1 MSACCA
7 ARGSTVGKRVL
18 AIARKEARLLLR
30 DPVYLGLAFVVP
42 LMLLILLGYQLSLD
56 VRGLL
61 VAVVDRDRSP
71 WSRQYVDGFVNSEY
85 FRLVGRL
92 ETEAEAREWIR
103 AGRARVVID
112 IPPDFGRR
120 LSANERVA
128 VGVTVD
134 GSFPSRGQIALGYVE
149 AISTLYN
156 QALLRAWLAEHGR
169 RDTPV
174 WPVQTDLSV
183 WYNPTLESKN
193 FIVPG
198 MLVIVLMIFPP
209 LLSALL
215 IVRERESGTILN
227 LYCSPARRWDI
238 IAGKALP
245 YVAVSFLDYLVIF
258 AISLWLFQV
267 RFVGSAWILSAGALL
282 YSMATVGLGMLISV
296 LARTQLA
303 AVMATFLVAVA
314 PAFAF
319 SGIFTPI
326 AGQELTGRLI
336 GRLIP
341 ATYFMEVV
349 RGSYLKGHAIAAYGP
364 TFAGLATYVVAVY
377 ALAWLALQKRVD

>member
-1 MSACCA
+1 MG
-7 ARGSTVGKRVL
+7 RRIL
-18 AIARKEARLLLR
+18 AIARKEARQLLR

-42 LMLLILLGYQLSLD
+42 LMLLVLLGYQLSLD
-56 VRGLL
+56 VKGLL

-71 WSRQYVDGFVNSEY
+71 WSRQYVDGFVHSDY
-85 FRLVGRL
+85 FRLVARL
-92 ETEAEAREWIR
+92 DTEAEAREWIR
-103 AGRARVVID
+103 TGRARVVID

-128 VGVTVD
+128 IGITVD
-134 GSFPSRGQIALGYVE
+134 GSFPSRGEIALGYVE
-149 AISTLYN
+149 TVSTLYN

-169 RDTPV
+169 RTLQV
-174 WPVQTDLSV
+174 WPVETDV
-183 WYNPTLESKN
+183 VIWYNPTLESKN

-215 IVRERESGTILN
+215 IVRERESGTIFN

-238 IAGKALP
+238 LAGKALP
-245 YVAVSFLDYLVIF
+245 YVAVSFLDYLAIF
-258 AISLWLFQV
+258 AISLGLFQV
-267 RFVGSAWILSAGALL
+267 RFVGSAWVLSAGALL
-282 YSMATVGLGMLISV
+282 YSMATVGLGLLISV
-296 LARTQLA
+296 LTRTQLA

-326 AGQELTGRLI
+326 AGQTLAGRII
-336 GRLIP
+336 GRLMP
-341 ATYFMEVV
+341 ATYFMEIV
-349 RGSYLKGHAIAAYGP
+349 RGSYLKGPEAAAYGP
-364 TFAGLATYVVAVY
+364 TFAGLATYAVAVY
-377 ALAWLALQKRVD
+377 ALAWLALRKRVG

>member
-1 MSACCA
+1 MG
-7 ARGSTVGKRVL
+7 RRIL
-18 AIARKEARLLLR
+18 AIARKEARQLLR

-42 LMLLILLGYQLSLD
+42 LMLLVLLGYQLSLD
-56 VRGLL
+56 VKGLL

-71 WSRQYVDGFVNSEY
+71 WSRQYVDGFVHSDY
-85 FRLVGRL
+85 FRLVARL
-92 ETEAEAREWIR
+92 DTEAEAREWIR
-103 AGRARVVID
+103 TGRARVVID

-128 VGVTVD
+128 IGITVD
-134 GSFPSRGQIALGYVE
+134 GSFPSRGEIALGYVE
-149 AISTLYN
+149 TVSTLYN

-169 RDTPV
+169 RTLQV
-174 WPVQTDLSV
+174 WPVETDV
-183 WYNPTLESKN
+183 VIWYNPTLESKN

-215 IVRERESGTILN
+215 IVRERESGTIFN

-238 IAGKALP
+238 LAGKALP
-245 YVAVSFLDYLVIF
+245 YVAVSFLDYLAIF
-258 AISLWLFQV
+258 AISLGLFQV
-267 RFVGSAWILSAGALL
+267 RFVGSAWVLSAGALL
-282 YSMATVGLGMLISV
+282 YSMATVGLGLLISV
-296 LARTQLA
+296 LTRTQLA

-326 AGQELTGRLI
+326 AGQALPGRII
-336 GRLIP
+336 GRLMP
-341 ATYFMEVV
+341 ATYFMEIV
-349 RGSYLKGHAIAAYGP
+349 RGSYLKGPEAAAYGP
-364 TFAGLATYVVAVY
+364 TFAGLATYAVAVY
-377 ALAWLALQKRVD
+377 ALAWLALRKRVG